1 MLPIT
6 CRRGAPLL
14 PPTKLLAWNFRT
26 QTTIEPIRPALRLAP
41 PAIPQGFLITVT
53 PLNLHKCFLTGG
65 FLQTAVSDA
74 PRTPPEIDLP
84 PTTGASDTALAF
96 LDSFRFADHPPR
108 TVFRSPTTLFMD
120 RDGQIRGWP
129 PYAPTWLA
137 FKRGITQVRF
147 HRHGA
152 SRPPLTG
159 RLVFAFLSILP
170 CHDLV
175 CPFDFVGLRC
185 DNPQFSILYVRR
197 MPACP
202 TIPMTRL

>member
-1 MLPIT
+1 MSSCVASCCTCFPKVSSASATSASSPTAGVPLSCRFAIDYSTQNRHRNPNQKPRQPSRRTHFGSVPNVAAPWWSSRDLLLPIT

-96 LDSFRFADHPPR
+96 LDRRRRGNRPAPS
-108 TVFRSPTTLFMD
+108 SD
-120 RDGQIRGWP
+120 R
-129 PYAPTWLA
+129 
-137 FKRGITQVRF
+137 
-147 HRHGA
+147 
-152 SRPPLTG
+152 
-159 RLVFAFLSILP
+159 
-170 CHDLV
+170 
-175 CPFDFVGLRC
+175 
-185 DNPQFSILYVRR
+185 
-197 MPACP
+197 
-202 TIPMTRL
+202 

>member
-1 MLPIT
+1 MKLQLRSRSVLPIT

-96 LDSFRFADHPPR
+96 LDRETNAE
-108 TVFRSPTTLFMD
+108 
-120 RDGQIRGWP
+120 G
-129 PYAPTWLA
+129 
-137 FKRGITQVRF
+137 
-147 HRHGA
+147 
-152 SRPPLTG
+152 
-159 RLVFAFLSILP
+159 LP
-170 CHDLV
+170 DYCRIHD
-175 CPFDFVGLRC
+175 PHE
-185 DNPQFSILYVRR
+185 
-197 MPACP
+197 
-202 TIPMTRL
+202 